1 MDRYLNQSDSELEDY
16 SKLLPSHSQLT
27 ANLHDGGRLE
37 EDLDHGDVLDV
48 GVVGRV
54 RRDKNVALFYY
65 HNFNKKA
72 RPFIRL
78 KINLRISKT
87 VKLLGKIAH

>member
-1 MDRYLNQSDSELEDY
+1 M
-16 SKLLPSHSQLT
+16 T
-27 ANLHDGGRLE
+27 ADLHDGGRLE

-54 RRDKNVALFYY
+54 RRDKNVALFFN
-65 HNFNKKA
+65 HSFNKKA
-72 RPFIRL
+72 RPFIQL
-78 KINLRISKT
+78 KMNLRICKT